1 MSNRF
6 KFFLRANRQKLK
18 ELSKQNVW
26 MSLYQIFFEY
36 FLIAVSIFICIKFW
50 SIPLYILIVMF
61 IGARQHELGVIMHD
75 ATHYLICKNK
85 KLNELICNIFISY
98 PLFFSLSKYRQV
110 HFSHHKNTSTEEDPD
125 WGPRLNLKEWTFP
138 QTKISFIKNIFQ
150 YCFYI
155 HVFKNIL
162 NPKIT
167 LENKINYFLKS
178 FIPIGKVNISN
189 SKKIIIGIIFCI
201 VIISSFYFKILSY
214 FFLFW
219 IFPILFWIPFINRF
233 RQIAEHFGIESN
245 SDLNKS
251 RIIYPTLIDK
261 IFLGVGWN
269 VTYHLDHH
277 IYPKI
282 PCYNL
287 KKLHKLLLEC
297 DEYKKNAHITK
308 NGFFGV
314 YKECTL

>member
-1 MSNRF
+1 MSDQF
-6 KFFLRANRQKLK
+6 KFFLKANKSKLK
-18 ELSKQNVW
+18 KLSTPNIW
-26 MSLYQIFFEY
+26 ISLYQILFEY
-36 FLIAVSIFICIKFW
+36 FCIGICIFICIKFW
-50 SIPLYILIVMF
+50 STPLYILSVMF
-61 IGARQHELGVIMHD
+61 IGARQHELGVLMHD
-75 ATHYLICKNK
+75 ATHFLLCKNK

-110 HFSHHKNTSTEEDPD
+110 HFSHHKHTSTDEDPD
-125 WGPRLNLKEWTFP
+125 WGPRLSMSEWHFP
-138 QTKISFIKNIFQ
+138 QSKVSFIKNLFQ

-155 HVFKNIL
+155 HVFKIFL
-162 NPKIT
+162 NTK
-167 LENKINYFLKS
+167 LSFEYKINYFLRS

-189 SKKIIIGIIFCI
+189 FKKILIGIVFC
-201 VIISSFYFKILSY
+201 VIIALSFYFKIVSY

-219 IFPILFWIPFINRF
+219 VFPVLFWIPFINRF
-233 RQIAEHFGIESN
+233 RQIAEHFGIKGN
-245 SDLNKS
+245 SEFNKS
-251 RIIYPTLIDK
+251 RIIYPTLLDK

-287 KKLHKLLLEC
+287 KKLHKLLLDC
-297 DEYKKNAHITK
+297 SEYREKAHITK